1 MGHSQLYSVPVVVSE
16 DGLVYIGSFAEQLE
30 SVQEFINSK
39 GAFLWKEDLKK
50 TKQAIDELEAYL
62 SGGSQSFSCTI
73 DFLWGTNFQQQVWKC
88 LLTIPFGKAS
98 SYSEVAQA
106 LGRPQAVRAV
116 GSAIGRNPLSI
127 VVPCH
132 RVLTKAGRL
141 GGYSG
146 GLDMKK
152 TLLALEGISY
162 KL

>member
-1 MGHSQLYSVPVVVSE
+1 MGQSQLYSVPVVVSE
-16 DGLVYIGSFAEQLE
+16 DGLVYIGSFAEKLE
-30 SVQEFINSK
+30 SVQEFINTK

-50 TKQAIDELEAYL
+50 TKQATDELEAYL
-62 SGGSQSFSCTI
+62 SGKKQCFSSEI
-73 DFLWGTNFQQQVWKC
+73 DFLWGTSFQQQVWQC
-88 LLTIPFGKAS
+88 LLKIPFGKSS
-98 SYSEVAQA
+98 SYTEVAQT

-132 RVLTKAGRL
+132 RVLTKDGRL

-152 TLLALEGISY
+152 TLLAIEGITY
-162 KL
+162 RI